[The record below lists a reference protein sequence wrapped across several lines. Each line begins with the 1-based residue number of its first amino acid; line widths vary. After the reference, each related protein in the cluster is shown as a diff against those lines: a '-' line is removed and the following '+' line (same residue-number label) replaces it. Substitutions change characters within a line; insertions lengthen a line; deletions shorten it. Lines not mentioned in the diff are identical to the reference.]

1 MINLANLESS
11 LEMQS
16 KEYAVIPPRKIKKRR
31 TAKWRTQ
38 GGGGSMRV
46 GGMPQKYFSTLTK
59 EFLWLID

>member
-1 MINLANLESS
+1 LINLANLESS

-16 KEYAVIPPRKIKKRR
+16 KEYAVIPPRKIKKGELPSGAPR
-31 TAKWRTQ
+31 